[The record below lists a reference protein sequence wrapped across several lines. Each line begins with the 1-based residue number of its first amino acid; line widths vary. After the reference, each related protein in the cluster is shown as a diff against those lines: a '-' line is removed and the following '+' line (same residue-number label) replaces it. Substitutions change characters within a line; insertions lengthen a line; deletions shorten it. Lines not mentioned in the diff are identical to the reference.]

1 MSPSGQHTTR
11 RRSSPLSSETES
23 QAWLGVQQS
32 NSVQSIALTYKYDS
46 FPVPNLSVRYHRWYP
61 CCNCISDQNPRS
73 YSVMSNTEIDSKYPS
88 TAKALVFDLATK
100 TLDVY
105 HSNRVPVPDPI
116 RDDHL
121 IQVEAIALCAREL
134 EWPCLFP
141 AALLSDNP
149 DKQIIPGYD
158 VAGTVITAPPAS
170 PFQPGD
176 EVYARTYPARP
187 GNYREFSIGRGVEMA
202 RKPHQL
208 SWAEAASVPMS
219 AVTAWQALYEH
230 AGVAR
235 PSEPSSERKRIL
247 ITAAAG
253 GCGVWLVQ
261 LAKIA
266 GLEVIAQVGS
276 PQNDRFIRGL
286 GATETVN
293 YRTMS
298 LMEWAKTHEP
308 VDVIIDCIGGKAL
321 EEAWYCIKDQGSLI
335 SIVEAPEGKRPEELK
350 TKDVKNEFFI
360 MYPSGQ
366 QLGEISKL
374 IEQGRCEAVVDSVWA
389 FPDFKG
395 AFERLDGGHARG
407 KVVVQIA
414 QPVV

>member
-1 MSPSGQHTTR
+1 M
-11 RRSSPLSSETES
+11 
-23 QAWLGVQQS
+23 S
-32 NSVQSIALTYKYDS
+32 NSE
-46 FPVPNLSVRYHRWYP
+46 
-61 CCNCISDQNPRS
+61 
-73 YSVMSNTEIDSKYPS
+73 MDSKYPS

-100 TLDVY
+100 ALDL
-105 HSNRVPVPDPI
+105 HQSNRVPVPDPT

-134 EWPCLFP
+134 EWPFLFP
-141 AALLSDNP
+141 GALLSDNP

-187 GNYREFSIGRGVEMA
+187 GNYREYSIGRTLEMA
-202 RKPHQL
+202 PKPQKL

-230 AGVAR
+230 AGVAG
-235 PSEPSSERKRIL
+235 PGDPSSERKRML

-253 GCGVWLVQ
+253 GCGVWIVQ

-266 GLEVIAQVGS
+266 GLEVIAQIGS
-276 PQNDRFIRGL
+276 PQNDRFIKEL
-286 GATETVN
+286 GAAETVN
-293 YRTMS
+293 YRTTS
-298 LMEWAKTHEP
+298 LKEWAKANEP
-308 VDVIIDCIGGKAL
+308 VDVVIDCIGGKTL
-321 EEAWYCIKDQGSLI
+321 EEAWYCIKDHGSLI
-335 SIVEAPEGKRPEELK
+335 SIVEPPEGKRPEELK
-350 TKDVKNEFFI
+350 AKEVKNEFFI

-374 IEQGRCEAVVDSVWA
+374 IEQGRCQAVVDSVRA
-389 FPDFKG
+389 FSEFKG
-395 AFERLDGGHARG
+395 AFEKLDGGHARG
-407 KVVVQIA
+407 KVVVKIA
-414 QPVV
+414 Q